1 MHSCAIVAHA
11 FSEAPVRT
19 AIPDVVI
26 LTAHRAV

>member
-1 MHSCAIVAHA
+1 MRTS
-11 FSEAPVRT
+11 FSEAPLRT